1 MLPFESAIPAWVAGC
16 SCIFFATLFVGSL
29 YLFPVKKQAPTG
41 NHATDRSQQRLDRD
55 HPLVIKQRIKGIVLT
70 SVLITLYLWVVFSI
84 SGAIPFD
91 QASQRVC
98 AFLQLLG
105 LTVPACGFA
114 QWLHHI
120 FTPLALVVILFL
132 GPLVMM
138 LIDSELPFQ
147 SRFYWKNQLQNLREW
162 IGIRNYIVGPIAEE
176 YIFRAC
182 MVSITATSG
191 ASPKAMIF
199 GLPLVFG
206 IGTFIRS
213 NGIRPRKN
221 LPKVNLMSA
230 DAEADVFCTM
240 KRFGGTKNSWTF
252 RAGRFFYDPIGRMGA
267 WEMDHFFETGK
278 ELVLAQSE
286 LSTPF
291 QTLPPEDTP
300 ICFRRAVI
308 GLSSQCGLDYCEN
321 NAPAEVYK
329 SFQEEI
335 AEYYR
340 PTPLTW
346 EKHVK
351 SAQESINRTQEKE
364 QTHKYGQDKIE
375 AQEQEVEKKNAAKSQ
390 LGCLDLARYY
400 NFESAG
406 PNHGIENGEAKS
418 RVGQM
423 HPDIVDPAETYQN
436 LFVEGKEGEA
446 QGEQTQREGSRRLV
460 NDEELIQGLVQ
471 SGFRVKWIT
480 FDHGCGIAE
489 TAYLLG
495 DINVLISP
503 HGNALGTSIFMPNH
517 EAVPTVISV
526 DTARYHEPW
535 FKFTTTAIGQRF
547 IRTVC
552 GPTNY
557 VDEVSREYCPYF
569 KDLKG
574 AWDIMSSHSLVLG
587 LPDSMVKTDK
597 QKESMSGDERDK
609 LRDASR
615 EYVKNNPAAQKLAEQ
630 EMDILTGPEMPVS
643 IIQKYGEIA
652 YEFMGVYWKGSP
664 RYVDDLEQEK
674 IKESAAITTTTTTI
688 KQQSGSTGAAQK
700 SYRPFVEYVRK
711 GQACGPDDC
720 EGILGRN
727 VANEKTN
734 AFGKHSVDDISKW
747 GQPTSKS
754 EALRAGLTTE
764 VLQRTWQIEA

>member
-1 MLPFESAIPAWVAGC
+1 MSFVQAAKAAINNLT
-16 SCIFFATLFVGSL
+16 ATRSIRRLF
-29 YLFPVKKQAPTG
+29 
-41 NHATDRSQQRLDRD
+41 
-55 HPLVIKQRIKGIVLT
+55 LV
-70 SVLITLYLWVVFSI
+70 
-84 SGAIPFD
+84 
-91 QASQRVC
+91 
-98 AFLQLLG
+98 LL
-105 LTVPACGFA
+105 
-114 QWLHHI
+114 I
-120 FTPLALVVILFL
+120 FTIGGVLMFTLNRSSSMHL
-132 GPLVMM
+132 GFSSSSSVYFGL
-138 LIDSELPFQ
+138 DSEHKPVTAQNNRWGGQTVAKDIELPEATWVCTDDDLSGQ
-147 SRFYWKNQLQNLREW
+147 EKETTTNRRSRQCVVQHLCVDRQ
-162 IGIRNYIVGPIAEE
+162 
-176 YIFRAC
+176 
-182 MVSITATSG
+182 G
-191 ASPKAMIF
+191 A
-199 GLPLVFG
+199 
-206 IGTFIRS
+206 FIRS
-213 NGIRPRKN
+213 NGIWPRKN
-221 LPKVNLMSA
+221 LPKINLMSA
-230 DAEADVFCTM
+230 DAEADFFWQPRLQRSWRNVIRAHYVNETVFVHGLYSPFHFSHWLYNGMIPLYSTM
-240 KRFGGTKNSWTF
+240 KRFGGTKDSWTF
-252 RAGRFFYDPIGRMGA
+252 RAGRFFYDPIGRMGT

-308 GLSSQCGLDYCEN
+308 GLGSQCGLDYCEN
-321 NAPAEVYK
+321 NTPAEVYK
-329 SFQEEI
+329 TFQEEI
-335 AEYYR
+335 AEHYWS
-340 PTPLTW
+340 TPLTW

-375 AQEQEVEKKNAAKSQ
+375 AQEQEVEKKKAAKLQ
-390 LGCLDLARYY
+390 LRCLDLARYY

-423 HPDIVDPAETYQN
+423 HPDIIDPAETYQN
-436 LFVEGKEGEA
+436 LIVEGKEGEA
-446 QGEQTQREGSRRLV
+446 AKESKRKLVVGIIQRERSRRIV
-460 NDEELIQGLVQ
+460 NDEKLIQGLVQ

-480 FDHGCGIAE
+480 FDQGCGIAE
-489 TAYLLG
+489 TAYLLR

-503 HGNALGTSIFMPNH
+503 HGNALGTSIFMPRH

-526 DTARYHEPW
+526 DTTRYNEPW

-557 VDEVSREYCPYF
+557 VDEVSREHCPYF

-630 EMDILTGPEMPVS
+630 EMDVLIGPEMPVS

-652 YEFMGVYWKGSP
+652 YGFLGVYWKGSP
-664 RYVDDLEQEK
+664 RYVDVPRMVKFVQSLQQDLEQEK
-674 IKESAAITTTTTTI
+674 IKESASITTTTTTAI
-688 KQQSGSTGAAQK
+688 KQQSGNMGAAHK
-700 SYRPFVEYVRK
+700 SYGPFVEYVRK

-727 VANEKTN
+727 VANEKTS
-734 AFGKHSVDDISKW
+734 AFGKHSVDDTSNW
-747 GQPTSKS
+747 GQPTSES
-754 EALRAGLTTE
+754 QALRAGLTTD

>member
-1 MLPFESAIPAWVAGC
+1 METLGGFVQAVNAAIRNIKVTRN
-16 SCIFFATLFVGSL
+16 IRR
-29 YLFPVKKQAPTG
+29 LFPV
-41 NHATDRSQQRLDRD
+41 
-55 HPLVIKQRIKGIVLT
+55 
-70 SVLITLYLWVVFSI
+70 
-84 SGAIPFD
+84 
-91 QASQRVC
+91 
-98 AFLQLLG
+98 LL
-105 LTVPACGFA
+105 
-114 QWLHHI
+114 I
-120 FTPLALVVILFL
+120 FTIGGVLMFTLNRSSNIRL
-132 GPLVMM
+132 GSSSSSSVYFGL
-138 LIDSELPFQ
+138 DSEDKPVTAQNNRWGGQTVARDIELP
-147 SRFYWKNQLQNLREW
+147 E
-162 IGIRNYIVGPIAEE
+162 
-176 YIFRAC
+176 
-182 MVSITATSG
+182 ATWTC
-191 ASPKAMIF
+191 A
-199 GLPLVFG
+199 
-206 IGTFIRS
+206 FIRS
-213 NGIRPRKN
+213 NGIWPRKN

-230 DAEADVFCTM
+230 DAEADVFWQPRLQRSWRNVIRAHYVNETVFVHGFTM

-252 RAGRFFYDPIGRMGA
+252 RAGRFSYDPIGRMGA

-308 GLSSQCGLDYCEN
+308 GLGSQCGLDYCEN

-329 SFQEEI
+329 SFREEI
-335 AEYYR
+335 AEYYWS
-340 PTPLTW
+340 TPLTW

-351 SAQESINRTQEKE
+351 NVQESINRTQEKE
-364 QTHKYGQDKIE
+364 RTHKYGQDKIE
-375 AQEQEVEKKNAAKSQ
+375 AQEQEAEKKKAAKLQ
-390 LGCLDLARYY
+390 LRCLDLARYY

-436 LFVEGKEGEA
+436 LFDEGKEGEA
-446 QGEQTQREGSRRLV
+446 AKESKRKLVVGIIQREGSRRLV

-471 SGFRVKWIT
+471 AGFRVKWIT

-489 TAYLLG
+489 TAYLLR

-526 DTARYHEPW
+526 DTTRYHEPW

-557 VDEVSREYCPYF
+557 VDEVSREHCPYF
-569 KDLKG
+569 KDIKG

-630 EMDILTGPEMPVS
+630 EMDVLIGPEMPVS
-643 IIQKYGEIA
+643 IIQKYGGIA

-664 RYVDDLEQEK
+664 RYVDVPRIVKFVQSLQQDLEQEK
-674 IKESAAITTTTTTI
+674 IKESAAITTTTTTAI
-688 KQQSGSTGAAQK
+688 KQQSESMGAAQK
-700 SYRPFVEYVRK
+700 SYGPFVEYVRK

-727 VANEKTN
+727 VANEKTS

-747 GQPTSKS
+747 GQPTSES
-754 EALRAGLTTE
+754 QALRAGLTTE